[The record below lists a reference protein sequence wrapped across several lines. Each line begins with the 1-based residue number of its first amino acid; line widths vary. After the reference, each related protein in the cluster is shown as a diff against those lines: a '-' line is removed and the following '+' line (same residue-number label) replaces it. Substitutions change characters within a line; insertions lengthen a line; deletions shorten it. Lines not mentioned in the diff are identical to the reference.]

1 MAIDVPTLLDA
12 TALKEEYPTFNS
24 IAYCE
29 TVKIELDM
37 EVLLRNNGEDFRVKV
52 EEINGDQMVGKVL
65 RECFYFDQPFGFLDM
80 INFERRNVIDVDI
93 NYGLIF

>member
-1 MAIDVPTLLDA
+1 MAIDVPTLLDV
-12 TALKEEYPTFNS
+12 TKLQEDYPDFKA
-24 IAYCE
+24 IAQCE
-29 TVKIELDM
+29 TVKIKLDM

-65 RECFYFDQPFGFLDM
+65 REYFHSDQPFEYLDE
-80 INFERRNVIDVDI
+80 INFERRNVIDVYI

>member
-1 MAIDVPTLLDA
+1 MAIDVPTLLDVPE
-12 TALKEEYPTFNS
+12 LQEDYPDFKA
-24 IAYCE
+24 IAQCE

-65 RECFYFDQPFGFLDM
+65 REYFYSDQPFEFLDM
-80 INFERRNVIDVDI
+80 INFERRNVIDVYV

>member
-12 TALKEEYPTFNS
+12 TELKEDYPNFKK
-24 IAYCE
+24 IAMCE
-29 TVKIELDM
+29 TIKIELDM

-65 RECFYFDQPFGFLDM
+65 REHFYFYQPFEYLDW
-80 INFERRNVIDVDI
+80 INFERRNVIDVYV
-93 NYGLIF
+93 NYGLIL